1 MKFKPYPKY
10 KASGVEWLGD
20 VPNEWTVKAL
30 KYIGWFKG
38 GAGFPHEDQGV
49 QGQAIPFFKVK
60 HLEGASRTGHISDH
74 EHTISEETANRLGA
88 NIFPENTI
96 VFAKVGAAL
105 LLGRIRFLG
114 LRSCIDNNMMG
125 FQLLHPDAVPRFIWY
140 SMSRIRFDEIA
151 NPGAVPSLN
160 EGQISTQLICFPDR
174 AEQSAIAT
182 FLDRE
187 TAKIDTLIA
196 KQEKLIDLLKEKRQ
210 AVISQAVTKG
220 LDPTV
225 PMKPSG
231 VEWLGDVPEHWKTG
245 ALRRVA
251 IRIVVGIAE
260 AATHAYSDVG
270 IPILRATNIRAGK
283 IIGNILRVSAEYS
296 EGRDSKTMQAGDLV
310 TVRTGNAGVTAV
322 IPLELNGSQCFTML
336 ITTLDKYCDSKF
348 YCYYMNSDIARAY
361 FSLEGWGTAQI
372 NISVPI
378 LQNLPIPIPPI
389 EEQQT
394 IVTYL
399 EKTTDKIDTLIA
411 KAQQAIALQKEHRTA
426 LISAAVT
433 GKIDVREASFQ
444 IKKAA

>member
-20 VPNEWTVKAL
+20 VPEGWTSTKL
-30 KYIGWFKG
+30 KHKTPFSTGWTPPTG
-38 GAGFPHEDQGV
+38 DS
-49 QGQAIPFFKVK
+49 
-60 HLEGASRTGHISDH
+60 ASYLGENLWANISDLGEKIIH
-74 EHTISEETANRLGA
+74 ETSKRISDDAVKKA
-88 NIFPENTI
+88 NIVISCTGSLLFSFKLSIGQVSFVGNDMYTNEAIATFPQGKGIDVSYAYYAYPLFLVQNASENI
-96 VFAKVGAAL
+96 YGAKLLNQSLINNADVVIPAL
-105 LLGRIRFLG
+105 
-114 LRSCIDNNMMG
+114 
-125 FQLLHPDAVPRFIWY
+125 
-140 SMSRIRFDEIA
+140 
-151 NPGAVPSLN
+151 
-160 EGQISTQLICFPDR
+160 
-174 AEQSAIAT
+174 AEQSAIAS

-187 TAKIDTLIA
+187 TAKIDTLIT

-220 LDPTV
+220 LDPSV

-231 VEWLGDVPEHWKTG
+231 VEWLGDVPVHWKTG